1 MKPRKVFRGV
11 HGAFFID
18 AGVFFEKAVKQA
30 AARAEGNREWGGM
43 KMTLAQDMMA
53 AADGMREELVTG
65 RRDLHRYPE
74 PGWMEF
80 RTAAKVAKF

>member
-1 MKPRKVFRGV
+1 MGLFLLTPVFLSN
-11 HGAFFID
+11 
-18 AGVFFEKAVKQA
+18 KAVKQA

-53 AADGMREELVTG
+53 AVDGMQEELVTG